1 MNQPTSKH
9 ASDTKPRAVATARRH
24 FIGGCGSAAALACA
38 TGPAFAAAQQTVRT
52 FAPSVLV
59 NQSGQPLRVD
69 ELKAKTE
76 YIFQYPF
83 RSTPCFLL
91 DLAEPLTPTELAQ
104 DNGNTYRWSGGVGPG
119 KSIVAFSAICAHKL
133 THPTPVVSFIGYR
146 QQAVGFLNRNTNKIE
161 KRAGVIQCCSEHS
174 IYDPT
179 AGASVVSGPAP
190 QPLAAV
196 ELTVQDDHLVATGVY
211 GGALF
216 DRYFEQFGDRLM
228 LEYKSSSYSDPVGK
242 TTTVVAG
249 SEFTKNQMRCG

>member
-1 MNQPTSKH
+1 MNQPASKNAARPIATS
-9 ASDTKPRAVATARRH
+9 RRN
-24 FIGGCGSAAALACA
+24 FIGGCSSAAALACGA
-38 TGPAFAAAQQTVRT
+38 GPAFAAAQQAVRP

-59 NQSGQPLRVD
+59 DQQGQPLRPE

-91 DLAEPLTPTELAQ
+91 DLAQPLPGTELAQ
-104 DNGNTYRWSGGVGPG
+104 DNGEKYRWTGGVGPG
-119 KSIVAFSAICAHKL
+119 NSIVAFSAICAHKL

-146 QQAVGFLNRNTNKIE
+146 QHAVGFLNRATNKIE
-161 KRAGVIQCCSEHS
+161 KRDGVIQCCSEHS

-179 AGASVVSGPAP
+179 TGASVVSGPAP
-190 QPLAAV
+190 QPLAAI
-196 ELTVQDDHLVATGVY
+196 ELKVQDGHLVATGVY

-216 DRYFEQFGDRLM
+216 ERYFEQFGDRLM

-242 TTTVVAG
+242 TTSVIPG
-249 SEFTKNQMRCG
+249 NEFTKNQMRCG